1 MKFSE
6 KIIQAR
12 KAKALTQEDLAEAVG
27 VSRQAVS
34 KWETGEANPDL
45 DKLVSI
51 CKVLDLS
58 MDYLCLDKHPEIT
71 VELPQPQKPKTA
83 RYLIAGICVGL
94 VAAILVGLLAM
105 GLQEKPNDPTVPE
118 PPQTSTTTSAPDHTD
133 MLGKLQVADAKL
145 EERYGTSW
153 RVTFVPS
160 IQIPNM
166 QVQIAVRNNKIGTT
180 YTYDATQNESGY
192 YIEFDWSAYEY
203 DYDFIA
209 VCTVDGIEV
218 RLPLIHVEGTGSDY
232 QHENIWTK
240 Q

>member
-1 MKFSE
+1 MKFIE

-45 DKLVSI
+45 DKLISI

-58 MDYLCLDKHPEIT
+58 MDYLCLDKQPEIT
-71 VELPQPQKPKTA
+71 VELPQPQKPKMA
-83 RYLIAGICVGL
+83 RYLIAGICIGL
-94 VAAILVGLLAM
+94 VAAILVGMLAM
-105 GLQEKPNDPTVPE
+105 GLQGKNNERTEPE
-118 PPQTSTTTSAPDHTD
+118 TTTLSTTTAAPDYTD
-133 MLGKLQVADAKL
+133 MLSSLQVADAKL

-180 YTYDATQNESGY
+180 YCYDATRNESGY
-192 YIEFDWSAYEY
+192 YIEFDWSDYEY
-203 DYDFIA
+203 DYDFLA
-209 VCTVDGIEV
+209 VCTVGGIEI
-218 RLPLIHVEGTGSDY
+218 RLPLIHVEGMGTDY
-232 QHENIWTK
+232 TYEDISTK
-240 Q
+240 